1 MFCFRP
7 VASMI
12 VTTWCGYWAKVV
24 TGLPAASADGRAAQ
38 GMTVMQ
44 DKLVHL
50 LAATA
55 GSQTPASLRRLMKSA
70 SSDTFV
76 ASIKHVV
83 IGKGGSREE
92 QRWGCLLHAVRY

>member
-1 MFCFRP
+1 
-7 VASMI
+7 
-12 VTTWCGYWAKVV
+12 
-24 TGLPAASADGRAAQ
+24 
-38 GMTVMQ
+38 MQ
-44 DKLVHL
+44 DKLVNL

-83 IGKGGSREE
+83 IGKGGLSEE
-92 QRWGCLLHAVRY
+92 QR

>member
-1 MFCFRP
+1 MQFLVRP
-7 VASMI
+7 LVNHLRLL
-12 VTTWCGYWAKVV
+12 V
-24 TGLPAASADGRAAQ
+24 TGGGGLAGSLCCCCRAAE
-38 GMTVMQ
+38 GMTVLQ

-83 IGKGGSREE
+83 IGKGGSSEE
-92 QRWGCLLHAVRY
+92 QR